1 MNSHRN
7 KITIKPDVTYST
19 SGIFALSNKL
29 TIEKLAKTMSEYS
42 PNLIIRFECVMFGI
56 GCTHESALKISIT
69 NEKEKLRYWRY
80 LMKRHRKLIPL
91 LLIVSILITFL
102 PSNALASALTI
113 AAIKDLKTVI
123 YVGQSYALP
132 KTVDATMSN
141 KTIQKV
147 AVSWNPKKA
156 VTSKT
161 GTFVLKGTIKGY
173 SKQVLLTLKV
183 VQAPTDWEEI
193 KRSLELG
200 IVPKE
205 IQGDYNKTITYKQ
218 YCEMLTNMIS
228 KYDNSYLP
236 KWKKLISSAGKS
248 NDKMLRE
255 DGILTMSYA
264 AVLMGINNLNWQ
276 NDTDLGIS
284 QKEMDD
290 QMKQLS
296 WNYKYFKDWERI
308 AYPYCNSNYMWGGVL
323 FFAQKRSIISMK
335 TIYPYDYES
344 HSMHLN
350 EPLTR
355 NDAILA
361 VLRFYE
367 SQHRKITS
375 DSAKKG
381 AISNKAMAFAERMPN
396 VSSSIHPNWYGSSMA
411 ICDNYIKKGRVYTTK
426 EDIAEIADLGFNYIR
441 LMLFYKDFT
450 EDNSGTLVFYEDVL
464 EDIDHIVEWCAEYK
478 IHVCIDMH
486 ELPGYTFDKRDILED
501 QEKYQKALQIWDVLS
516 SRYAKVPSSLLSYNL
531 VNEPNDYFTDEGYA
545 GFANDMISII
555 RTNDKTNKL
564 LVSDG
569 MLGGDWS
576 WASACPSRPNKL
588 LSNDIMQTI
597 HLYPWHSLNKAGFLT
612 LERWPY
618 EHAQS
623 VNNYVN
629 GETPFYIKGDFK
641 AGTVVTLY
649 LDTVYGINSGGSLE
663 CKADGNNIASI
674 LLDGFEVGKD
684 NCTRIQ
690 EYGAEFGDNGK
701 TNGWTVEFKV
711 PAPCREISIDPSG
724 DGTGFSMRE
733 LFIRMPSNTVHTYGV
748 PENKRN
754 NGFVYETG
762 KYTTVYIHTADAYE
776 NKTSS
781 VTINSDGSYTVE
793 NEANKD
799 VFDYESLREYIKKW
813 SEWSKSTG
821 TPIMCNEFGVP
832 VSLSEEARIEYMRS
846 VLELFKEYDISWS
859 IYTNGVECW
868 TPMILDTNVKQGGTV
883 LPADKSLKFKNGS
896 WYDTAMLKLFREYM
910 D

>member
-1 MNSHRN
+1 
-7 KITIKPDVTYST
+7 
-19 SGIFALSNKL
+19 
-29 TIEKLAKTMSEYS
+29 
-42 PNLIIRFECVMFGI
+42 
-56 GCTHESALKISIT
+56 
-69 NEKEKLRYWRY
+69 
-80 LMKRHRKLIPL
+80 MKRRIKRMPL
-91 LLIVSILITFL
+91 LLIVLILFTFL
-102 PSNALASALTI
+102 PNNTFAAALKI
-113 AAIKDLKTVI
+113 VEIKDLNASVHVK
-123 YVGQSYALP
+123 QSYSLP

-141 KTIQKV
+141 KTTQKV
-147 AVSWNPKKA
+147 AVTWKPQNV

-161 GTFVLKGTIKGY
+161 GTYVYKGTVKGY
-173 SKQVLLTLKV
+173 SKQVVLTLKV
-183 VQAPTDWEEI
+183 IVPPTDWDEI
-193 KRSLELG
+193 KRSLDLG

-205 IQGDYNKTITYKQ
+205 IQGDYDKNITYKQ

-228 KYDNSYLP
+228 KYDSSYLV
-236 KWKKLISSAGKS
+236 KWKKIISTAGKS

-255 DGILTMSYA
+255 DGILAMSYA

-284 QKEMDD
+284 QEEMDG

-296 WNYKYFKDWERI
+296 WNYRHFKNWEKI

-323 FFAQKRSIISMK
+323 FFAQKRSIISMQ
-335 TIYPYDYES
+335 TIYPYDYKA

-350 EPLTR
+350 EPLSR
-355 NDAILA
+355 SDAILA

-367 SQHRKITS
+367 SQHRKITA
-375 DSAKKG
+375 DYAKKG
-381 AISNKAMAFAERMPN
+381 TISNQALAFAEKMQN
-396 VSSSIHPNWYGSSMA
+396 VTSKSHPNWYGSSMA
-411 ICDNYIKKGRVYTTK
+411 ISDNFVKKGRVFTTK
-426 EDIAEIADLGFNYIR
+426 EDIAEIADMGFNYIR
-441 LMLFYKDFT
+441 LILSYKDFA
-450 EDNSGTLVFYEDVL
+450 EDSSGTLVFYEDVL
-464 EDIDHIVEWCAEYK
+464 EDIDHIVEWCAEYQ

-486 ELPGYTFDKRDILED
+486 ELPGYMFDKRDILED
-501 QEKYQKALQIWDVLS
+501 HEKYQKALLIWDVLS
-516 SRYAKVPSSLLSYNL
+516 SRYALVPSNLLSYNL
-531 VNEPNDYFTDEGYA
+531 VNEPNDYFTDENYA
-545 GFANDMISII
+545 RFAKDMISTI
-555 RTNDKTNKL
+555 RTNDKTSKL

-588 LSNDIMQTI
+588 LPNDIMQTI

-618 EHAQS
+618 DHAQS

-641 AGTVVTLY
+641 AGTVITLY
-649 LDTVYGINSGGSLE
+649 LDTVYGINSGGLLE
-663 CKADGNNIASI
+663 CKADGNKIASFA
-674 LLDGFEVGKD
+674 LDGFEVGKD
-684 NCTRIQ
+684 NCTKIQ

-701 TNGWTVEFKV
+701 TNGWTVEFTV
-711 PAPCREISIDPSG
+711 PSACREISINPSG
-724 DGTGFSMRE
+724 DGTGFSLHE
-733 LFIRMPSNTVHTYGV
+733 LFIRMPSNTKHTYGV
-748 PENKRN
+748 PENSRN

-781 VTINSDGSYTVE
+781 ITINSDGSYTVE

-799 VFDYESLREYIKKW
+799 VFDYESLKEYIKKW
-813 SEWSKSTG
+813 SEWSKSTN

-832 VSLSEEARIEYMRS
+832 VSLSEKARIEYMRS

-868 TPMILDTNVKQGGTV
+868 TPMILDTNVKQGNTV
-883 LPADKSLKFKNGS
+883 LPADKSLKLKNGS
-896 WYDTAMLKLFREYM
+896 WYDTAMLKLLREYM